1 MALDSDQQNNRF
13 TECLLYVSQAQV
25 AAVSKSWRDAEQL
38 FSKAIALLRQNLQ
51 ARDYPAEREFYAS
64 CLARYG
70 RAISE
75 TGDVTTGVKYI
86 VEALEIMKNLRDID
100 RVLERDALLNDIAET
115 EQNLKCYQQRSG
127 NSSDLTASTTH

>member
-64 CLARYG
+64 CLARHG

-86 VEALEIMKNLRDID
+86 VEALEIMKNLRDSD
-100 RVLERDALLNDIAET
+100 RVLERDDLLNDIAET